1 VGGDAAGEG
10 CADVSALAPK
20 ARAASVTHMV
30 EYVLPQHANI
40 GGTVFGGQIMAW
52 VDLCAAI
59 CAQRHAGRPCVTAF
73 VDDLWFKWPVR
84 VGQVVRLQAQLAA
97 TFRTSMEID
106 VSVSGE
112 DTITGEQ
119 WPTVA
124 CRVTFVA
131 MDDDH
136 KPTPVP
142 PLLLESDE
150 DRAAQAAA
158 EERRRARLAKR

>member
-1 VGGDAAGEG
+1 MTELPPLAAK
-10 CADVSALAPK
+10 S
-20 ARAASVTHMV
+20 RTASTTEML

-73 VDDLWFKWPVR
+73 VDDLLFKRPVL
-84 VGQVVRLQAQLAA
+84 VGQVVRLRAQLVA

-106 VSVSGE
+106 VTVTGE
-112 DTITGEQ
+112 DTITGDV
-119 WPTVA
+119 WPTVE
-124 CRVTFVA
+124 CRVVFVA
-131 MDDDH
+131 IDEARR
-136 KPTPVP
+136 PTPVP
-142 PLLLESDE
+142 PLVLDT
-150 DRAAQAAA
+150 AAEREAQSAA

>member
-1 VGGDAAGEG
+1 VTERGHL
-10 CADVSALAPK
+10 VPK
-20 ARAASVTHMV
+20 PRAASTTEML

-73 VDDLWFKWPVR
+73 VDDLLFKRPVL
-84 VGQVVRLQAQLAA
+84 VGQVVRLRAELLA

-106 VSVSGE
+106 VTVSGE
-112 DTITGEQ
+112 DTITGDV
-119 WPTVA
+119 WPTVE
-124 CRVTFVA
+124 CRVVFVA
-131 MDDDH
+131 VDEAR

-142 PLLLESDE
+142 PLILET
-150 DRAAQAAA
+150 AAQRQAQASA

>member
-1 VGGDAAGEG
+1 M
-10 CADVSALAPK
+10 L
-20 ARAASVTHMV
+20 

-73 VDDLWFKWPVR
+73 VDDLLFKRPVL
-84 VGQVVRLQAQLAA
+84 VGQVVRLRAQLVA

-106 VSVSGE
+106 VSVYGE
-112 DTITGEQ
+112 DTITGEM
-119 WPTVA
+119 WPTVE
-124 CRVTFVA
+124 CRVVFVA
-131 MDDDH
+131 IDEAR

-142 PLLLESDE
+142 PLVLETGD
-150 DRAAQAAA
+150 DRAGQMAA
-158 EERRRARLAKR
+158 EERRRARLSKR

>member
-1 VGGDAAGEG
+1 MSELV
-10 CADVSALAPK
+10 PRT
-20 ARAASVTHMV
+20 RAASATEML

-40 GGTVFGGQIMAW
+40 GGTVFGGRIMAW

-73 VDDLWFKWPVR
+73 VDALLFKRPVR
-84 VGQVVRLQAQLAA
+84 VGQVVRLRAQVIA

-106 VSVSGE
+106 VNVSGE
-112 DTITGEQ
+112 DTITGEM
-119 WPTVA
+119 WPTVE
-124 CRVTFVA
+124 CRIVFVA
-131 MDDDH
+131 MDEALH
-136 KPTPVP
+136 PTPVP
-142 PLLLESDE
+142 PLVLETAV

>member
-1 VGGDAAGEG
+1 M
-10 CADVSALAPK
+10 SALAPRP
-20 ARAASVTHMV
+20 RAASVTEMV

-73 VDDLWFKWPVR
+73 VDDLLFKRPVR
-84 VGQVVRLQAQLAA
+84 VGQVVRLRAQVAA

-106 VSVSGE
+106 VDVRGE
-112 DTITGEQ
+112 DTITGEE
-119 WPTVA
+119 WPTVEA
-124 CRVTFVA
+124 RIVFVA
-131 MDDDH
+131 MSDERR
-136 KPTPVP
+136 PTAVP
-142 PLLLESDE
+142 PLLLESDA
-150 DRAAQAAA
+150 DRAAQSAA